1 MNLHKQ
7 HHQAAAPVIPS
18 FGAQVGGRFKLIVH
32 GGKRGRISTGWF
44 DNLIT
49 NAGLR
54 ALLSTSTIAARCVV
68 GSSSQVPAATD
79 TTLVDRMGSIIY
91 GSKLNGYDAANG
103 FGWTRITYSFAPGQV
118 TGNVREVGITL
129 TTSTSSNLFSRALVR
144 DASGRP
150 ATITVLAD
158 EYLTVIYELRRKWI
172 TPAPYTLRYTFAGQ
186 TRYTTVTH
194 QEPLYNESPTFHV
207 DNGVS
212 GGLVGLTLNP
222 YFNTANGNNLSSAA
236 QFGDIEI
243 LPSGATMLISTSL
256 PPSKGSSG
264 IAALKF
270 NSSSSYGTESIPTNR
285 VMFNPR
291 LLKDN
296 QHSLKINFRVTFT
309 RL

>member
-7 HHQAAAPVIPS
+7 QQQQAAAPAPVISS

-79 TTLVDRMGSIIY
+79 ATLVDRMGSIVS

-103 FGWTRITYSFAPGQV
+103 FGWTRYTYSFGPGAA

-129 TTSTSSNLFSRALVR
+129 TTSATGNLFSRALVR
-144 DASGRP
+144 DASGQP
-150 ATITVLAD
+150 ATITVLSD

-172 TPAPYTLRYTFAGQ
+172 TPAPYTLSYTFAGQ
-186 TRYTTVTH
+186 TRTTRVTH
-194 QEPLYNESPTFHV
+194 QEPTYRNVNS
-207 DNGVS
+207 GAS
-212 GGLVGLTLNP
+212 GGLVELQTNF
-222 YFNTANGNNLSSAA
+222 YFYPVSGGSVRGTVQL
-236 QFGDIEI
+236 GDIEI
-243 LPSGATMLISTSL
+243 LPSGATRLISASL
-256 PPSKGSSG
+256 TPNQGNSG
-264 IAALKF
+264 IDSLET
-270 NSSSSYGTESIPTNR
+270 YEIESVSNNEI
-285 VMFNPR
+285 MFNPP
-291 LLKDN
+291 LLKNN
-296 QHSLKINFRVTFT
+296 QHSLKINLRLTFT

>member
-49 NAGLR
+49 NAGLS

-79 TTLVDRMGSIIY
+79 THLVDRMGSIVS
-91 GSKLNGYDAANG
+91 GSKLNGYDAATG
-103 FGWTRITYSFAPGQV
+103 FGWTRITYSFAPGQAN
-118 TGNVREVGITL
+118 GNVREVGITL
-129 TTSTSSNLFSRALVR
+129 TTVTSSNLFSRALVR
-144 DASGRP
+144 DASGQP

-172 TPAPYTLRYTFAGQ
+172 TPAPYTLSYTFAGQ
-186 TRYTTVTH
+186 TRTTTVTH
-194 QEPLYNESPTFHV
+194 QEPLYNHV

-212 GGLVGLTLNP
+212 GGLIGLSNSSF
-222 YFNTANGNNLSSAA
+222 YFNTATGTNLSSAP

-243 LPSGATMLISTSL
+243 LPSGATRLISASL
-256 PPSKGSSG
+256 TPNQGSSG

-270 NSSSSYGTESIPTNR
+270 NNTNTYGTETIPINR
-285 VMFNPR
+285 VMFNPH

-296 QHSLKINFRVTFT
+296 QHSLKINLRFTFT

>member
-49 NAGLR
+49 NAGLS
-54 ALLSTSTIAARCVV
+54 ALLSTSTISARCVV

-79 TTLVDRMGSIIY
+79 THLVDRMGSIIS

-118 TGNVREVGITL
+118 TGNVREVGITI
-129 TTSTSSNLFSRALVR
+129 TTLTSSNLFSRALVR
-144 DASGRP
+144 DASGQP

-172 TPAPYTLRYTFAGQ
+172 TPAPYTLSYTFAGQ
-186 TRYTTVTH
+186 THTTTVTH
-194 QEPLYNESPTFHV
+194 QEPLYDHV
-207 DNGVS
+207 DNGAS
-212 GGLVGLTLNP
+212 GGLIGLSSSSF
-222 YFNTANGNNLSSAA
+222 YFNTATGSNLSSAP

-243 LPSGATMLISTSL
+243 LPSGATRLISTFLS
-256 PPSKGSSG
+256 PSQGSSG

-270 NSSSSYGTESIPTNR
+270 NNTNSYGTESIPINR
-285 VMFNPR
+285 VMFNPH
-291 LLKDN
+291 LLKNN
-296 QHSLKINFRVTFT
+296 QHSLKINLRLTFT

>member
-32 GGKRGRISTGWF
+32 GGKRGGISTGWF

-49 NAGLR
+49 DRGLR
-54 ALLSTSTIAARCVV
+54 ALLGYDRISAYCVV

-79 TTLVDRMGSIIY
+79 TTLVNRIS
-91 GSKLNGYDAANG
+91 SARSSLSQEHGYDATDG
-103 FGWTRITYSFAPGQV
+103 TGWTRRTYSFSAGQA

-129 TTSTSSNLFSRALVR
+129 TTSSTGNMLSRALVR
-144 DASGRP
+144 DASGQP

-186 TRYTTVTH
+186 THTTTVTH
-194 QEPLYNESPTFHV
+194 AEPFYNSENTGS
-207 DNGVS
+207 S
-212 GGLVGLTLNP
+212 GGLASLDYDAYFVTPEGKISGRMQVGN
-222 YFNTANGNNLSSAA
+222 
-236 QFGDIEI
+236 IEI
-243 LPSGATMLISTSL
+243 LASGATRLISASL
-256 PPSKGSSG
+256 PPTQASSG
-264 IAALKF
+264 VSALKPAF
-270 NSSSSYGTESIPTNR
+270 SDTSGTLSIPSHSIT
-285 VMFNPR
+285 FNPP

-296 QHSLKINFRVTFT
+296 QHSLKINLRITFT

>member
-49 NAGLR
+49 NAGLS

-79 TTLVDRMGSIIY
+79 TTLVARMGSSIIS
-91 GSKLNGYDAANG
+91 GSGLTGYDAANG
-103 FGWTRITYSFAPGQV
+103 FGWTRITYSFAPGQAN
-118 TGNVREVGITL
+118 GNVREVGITL
-129 TTSTSSNLFSRALVR
+129 TTVTSSNLFSRALVR
-144 DASGRP
+144 DASGQP

-172 TPAPYTLRYTFAGQ
+172 TPAPYTLSYTFAGQ
-186 TRYTTVTH
+186 THTTTVTH
-194 QEPLYNESPTFHV
+194 QEPLYNHV
-207 DNGVS
+207 DNGSS
-212 GGLVGLTLNP
+212 GGLIGLKLNP
-222 YFNTANGNNLSSAA
+222 YFNTTDGNNLSRTA

-256 PPSKGSSG
+256 APNQGSSG

-270 NSSSSYGTESIPTNR
+270 NNTNTYGTESVPINR
-285 VMFNPR
+285 VMFNPH

-296 QHSLKINFRVTFT
+296 QHSLKINLRVTFT

>member
-54 ALLSTSTIAARCVV
+54 ALLSTSTISARCVV

-79 TTLVDRMGSIIY
+79 TTLVNRMGSMSGS
-91 GSKLNGYDAANG
+91 GSKAIGYDAANG
-103 FGWTRITYSFAPGQV
+103 FGWTRMTYAFTPGQA

-129 TTSTSSNLFSRALVR
+129 TSTSSNLFSRALVR
-144 DASGRP
+144 DASGQP

-172 TPAPYTLRYTFAGQ
+172 TPAPYTLSYTFAGQ
-186 TRYTTVTH
+186 THTTTVTH
-194 QEPLYNESPTFHV
+194 QEPTYTNLA
-207 DNGVS
+207 NGKS
-212 GGLVGLTLNP
+212 GGLAGLTLKL
-222 YFNTANGNNLSSAA
+222 YFNTANGNDLNSTEE
-236 QFGDIEI
+236 FGDIEI
-243 LPSGATMLISTSL
+243 LASGATRLISTSL
-256 PPSKGSSG
+256 APNQGNSG
-264 IAALKF
+264 ISALRF
-270 NSSSSYGTESIPTNR
+270 NSTYTISTESIPINR
-285 VMFNPR
+285 AMFNPH
-291 LLKDN
+291 LLKDS
-296 QHSLKINFRVTFT
+296 QHSLKINFRLTFT

>member
-49 NAGLR
+49 NAGLM
-54 ALLSTSTIAARCVV
+54 ALLSTSTISARCVV

-79 TTLVDRMGSIIY
+79 THLVDRMGSIVS

-103 FGWTRITYSFAPGQV
+103 FGWTRITYNFASGQA

-144 DASGRP
+144 DASGQP

-172 TPAPYTLRYTFAGQ
+172 TPAPYTLSYTFAGQ
-186 TRYTTVTH
+186 THTTTVTH
-194 QEPLYNESPTFHV
+194 QEPTYDDVNS
-207 DNGVS
+207 GVS
-212 GGLVGLTLNP
+212 GGLIELKPNL
-222 YFNTANGNNLSSAA
+222 YFNTAQGTNLGSPA

-243 LPSGATMLISTSL
+243 LPSGATRLISASL
-256 PPSKGSSG
+256 APNQGNSG
-264 IAALKF
+264 IAALKPV
-270 NSSSSYGTESIPTNR
+270 NSNANYGTESIPINR
-285 VMFNPR
+285 VMFSPH
-291 LLKDN
+291 LLKN
-296 QHSLKINFRVTFT
+296 SQHSLKINLRLTIT

>member
-49 NAGLR
+49 NAGLS

-79 TTLVDRMGSIIY
+79 TTLVDRIGGIVS

-103 FGWTRITYSFAPGQV
+103 FGWTRITYAFASGQA

-144 DASGRP
+144 DASGQP

-172 TPAPYTLRYTFAGQ
+172 TPAPYTLSYTFAGQ
-186 TRYTTVTH
+186 THTTTVTH
-194 QEPLYNESPTFHV
+194 QEPTYKNVNS
-207 DNGVS
+207 GVS
-212 GGLVGLTLNP
+212 GGLVGLEP
-222 YFNTANGNNLSSAA
+222 DFYFYTVNGSSVRSTV
-236 QFGDIEI
+236 QLGDIEI
-243 LPSGATMLISTSL
+243 LPSGATRLISASL
-256 PPSKGSSG
+256 LPNQGNSG
-264 IAALKF
+264 IASF
-270 NSSSSYGTESIPTNR
+270 DTYDTESVATNE
-285 VMFNPR
+285 VMFNPH
-291 LLKDN
+291 LLKNN
-296 QHSLKINFRVTFT
+296 QHSLKINLRFTFT

>member
-79 TTLVDRMGSIIY
+79 TTLVNRMGSISGS
-91 GSKLNGYDAANG
+91 GSKSIGYDAANG
-103 FGWTRITYSFAPGQV
+103 FGWTRMTYAFTPGQA

-129 TTSTSSNLFSRALVR
+129 TTSSSSNLFSRALVR
-144 DASGRP
+144 DASGQP

-158 EYLTVIYELRRKWI
+158 EYLTVIYELRRKWV
-172 TPAPYTLRYTFAGQ
+172 TPAPYTLSYTFAGQ
-186 TRYTTVTH
+186 THTTTVTH
-194 QEPLYNESPTFHV
+194 QEPIYRDV
-207 DNGVS
+207 DSGAS
-212 GGLVGLTLNP
+212 GGLVELRPNL
-222 YFNTANGNNLSSAA
+222 YFNTAQDNNLVSPAR
-236 QFGDIEI
+236 FGDIEI
-243 LPSGATMLISTSL
+243 LPSGATRLISASL
-256 PPSKGSSG
+256 APNQGNSG
-264 IAALKF
+264 IAALKPV
-270 NSSSSYGTESIPTNR
+270 NSNTDYGTESIPNNR
-285 VMFNPR
+285 VMFSPH

-296 QHSLKINFRVTFT
+296 QHSLKINLRLTFT

>member
-7 HHQAAAPVIPS
+7 HHQAAAQVIPS

-49 NAGLR
+49 DAGLR
-54 ALLSTSTIAARCVV
+54 ALLSTSTISARCVV

-79 TTLVDRMGSIIY
+79 THLVDRMGSIVS

-103 FGWTRITYSFAPGQV
+103 FGWTRITYAFAPGQAN
-118 TGNVREVGITL
+118 GNVREVGITL
-129 TTSTSSNLFSRALVR
+129 TTTTSSNLFSRALVR
-144 DASGRP
+144 DASGQP

-172 TPAPYTLRYTFAGQ
+172 TPAPYTLSYTFAGQ
-186 TRYTTVTH
+186 TRTTTVTH
-194 QEPLYNESPTFHV
+194 EEPLYNHV

-212 GGLVGLTLNP
+212 GGLIGLSNSSF
-222 YFNTANGNNLSSAA
+222 YFNTATGTNLSSAP

-243 LPSGATMLISTSL
+243 LPSGATRLISTSL
-256 PPSKGSSG
+256 SPNQGSSG

-270 NSSSSYGTESIPTNR
+270 NNTSTYGTETIPINR
-285 VMFNPR
+285 VMFNPH

-296 QHSLKINFRVTFT
+296 QHSLKINLRFTFT

>member
-54 ALLSTSTIAARCVV
+54 ALLSTSTISARCVV

-79 TTLVDRMGSIIY
+79 THLVDRMGSIIS

-103 FGWTRITYSFAPGQV
+103 FGWTRFTYAFAPGQAK
-118 TGNVREVGITL
+118 GNVREIGITL
-129 TTSTSSNLFSRALVR
+129 TTVTSSNLFSRALVR
-144 DASGRP
+144 DASGQP

-172 TPAPYTLRYTFAGQ
+172 TPAPYTLSYTFAGQ
-186 TRYTTVTH
+186 THTTTVTH
-194 QEPLYNESPTFHV
+194 QKPTYRNV
-207 DNGVS
+207 NSGVS
-212 GGLVGLTLNP
+212 GGLVGLEP
-222 YFNTANGNNLSSAA
+222 DFYFYTVSGSSVRSTN

-243 LPSGATMLISTSL
+243 LPSGATRLISASL
-256 PPSKGSSG
+256 SPNQGGSG
-264 IAALKF
+264 IASF
-270 NSSSSYGTESIPTNR
+270 DTYDTESVANNE
-285 VMFNPR
+285 VMFNPP
-291 LLKDN
+291 LLKNN
-296 QHSLKINFRVTFT
+296 QHSLKINWRFTFT

>member
-54 ALLSTSTIAARCVV
+54 ALLSTSITIAARCVV

-79 TTLVDRMGSIIY
+79 THLVDRMGSIIS

-103 FGWTRITYSFAPGQV
+103 FGWTRITYAFAPGQAK
-118 TGNVREVGITL
+118 GNVREVGITL
-129 TTSTSSNLFSRALVR
+129 STSASSNLFSRALVR
-144 DASGRP
+144 DASGQP

-172 TPAPYTLRYTFAGQ
+172 TPAPYTLSYTFAGQ
-186 TRYTTVTH
+186 THTTTVTH
-194 QEPLYNESPTFHV
+194 QEPSYNSV
-207 DNGVS
+207 NDGIS
-212 GGLVGLTLNP
+212 GGLIGLTLAP
-222 YFNTANGNNLSSAA
+222 YFITAEGTSLSSEAE
-236 QFGDIEI
+236 FGDIEI

-256 PPSKGSSG
+256 PPNQGHPG

-270 NSSSSYGTESIPTNR
+270 NRMSNSGIESIPINR
-285 VMFNPR
+285 VMFNPH

-296 QHSLKINFRVTFT
+296 QHSLKINFRLTFT

>member
-54 ALLSTSTIAARCVV
+54 ALLSPSTIAARCVV

-79 TTLVDRMGSIIY
+79 TTLVDRISGVIS
-91 GSKLNGYDAANG
+91 GSKLTGYDGANG
-103 FGWTRITYSFAPGQV
+103 FGWTRMTYAFAPGQA

-129 TTSTSSNLFSRALVR
+129 ATTTSSNLFSRALVR
-144 DASGRP
+144 DASGQP

-172 TPAPYTLRYTFAGQ
+172 TPAPYTLSYTFAGQ
-186 TRYTTVTH
+186 TRTTTATYR
-194 QEPLYNESPTFHV
+194 EPLYSSVNT
-207 DNGVS
+207 GVS
-212 GGLVGLTLNP
+212 GGLIELKP
-222 YFNTANGNNLSSAA
+222 AFYFYTGSNVRGTEE
-236 QFGDIEI
+236 FGDIEI
-243 LPSGATMLISTSL
+243 LPSGATMLISASL
-256 PPSKGSSG
+256 SPNQGNSG
-264 IAALKF
+264 ISALKF
-270 NSSSSYGTESIPTNR
+270 NSTDTFGTESIPTNR
-285 VMFNPR
+285 VMFNPH

-296 QHSLKINFRVTFT
+296 QHSLKINLRFTFT

>member
-7 HHQAAAPVIPS
+7 QQQQAAAPAPVISS
-18 FGAQVGGRFKLIVH
+18 FGTQVGGRFKLIVH

-54 ALLSTSTIAARCVV
+54 ALLSTSSIAARCVV

-79 TTLVDRMGSIIY
+79 TTIVDRLSGVISGSAV
-91 GSKLNGYDAANG
+91 KGYDAANKM
-103 FGWTRITYSFAPGQV
+103 GWTRYTYSFDPGAA

-129 TTSTSSNLFSRALVR
+129 TTSATGNLFSRALVR
-144 DASGRP
+144 DASGQP
-150 ATITVLAD
+150 ATITVLSD

-172 TPAPYTLRYTFAGQ
+172 TPAPYTLSYTFAGQ
-186 TRYTTVTH
+186 THTTTVTH
-194 QEPLYNESPTFHV
+194 PEPLYNGV

-212 GGLVGLTLNP
+212 GGLIALTLTP
-222 YFNTANGNNLSSAA
+222 YFNTADGNSLLSTA

-256 PPSKGSSG
+256 PPNKGSSG
-264 IAALKF
+264 IAALQF
-270 NSSSSYGTESIPTNR
+270 NRINAYGTESIPINR

-296 QHSLKINFRVTFT
+296 QHSLNINLRLTIT